1 MRTDSIRRNDNFP
14 VLVSLAVALGILV
27 GAVAVLSIA
36 HQTWANQ
43 SGPLQNVQATQLNTF
58 CFG

>member
-27 GAVAVLSIA
+27 GAVAVLSMRA
-36 HQTWANQ
+36 FVDGSKGTMA
-43 SGPLQNVQATQLNTF
+43 SVGSP
-58 CFG
+58 